1 MGCPG
6 WRRGVLLAAPNP
18 VFALLDHLNEN
29 AGAYGICVGGLM
41 LSLLAWSLAV
51 QLQQLRTLQ
60 DWEEE
65 RRVAERQRLALE
77 QARAAMDEAQLA
89 ERIEREQ
96 AVHQSRQSI
105 AEATALLHQLK
116 RQFG

>member
-1 MGCPG
+1 M
-6 WRRGVLLAAPNP
+6 LAQ
-18 VFALLDHLNEN
+18 LEHLNSN
-29 AGAYGICVGGLM
+29 AGAYAVLMGIFVLF
-41 LSLLAWSLAV
+41 LLGWLLTV

-65 RRVAERQRLALE
+65 RRATERQRLALE
-77 QARAAMDEAQLA
+77 QARMAIEEAQLA
-89 ERIEREQ
+89 ERLHREQ
-96 AVHQSRQSI
+96 QVHESRHAV

>member
-1 MGCPG
+1 M
-6 WRRGVLLAAPNP
+6 
-18 VFALLDHLNEN
+18 FAMIDHLNHN
-29 AGAYGICVGGLM
+29 AGAYAVVVGGLV
-41 LSLLAWSLAV
+41 LVLLVWSIIV

-65 RRVAERQRLALE
+65 RQATERQRLALE
-77 QARAAMDEAQLA
+77 QARAAIEEAELA
-89 ERIEREQ
+89 ERLQREQ
-96 AVHQSRQSI
+96 QVHESRQAV

>member
-1 MGCPG
+1 M
-6 WRRGVLLAAPNP
+6 
-18 VFALLDHLNEN
+18 FALLEHLNQN
-29 AGAYGICVGGLM
+29 AGAYALVLGALVLAM
-41 LSLLAWSLAV
+41 LAWSLAV

-65 RRVAERQRLALE
+65 RRAAERQRVALE
-77 QARAAMDEAQLA
+77 QARAAMEEAQLA
-89 ERIEREQ
+89 ERLEREQ
-96 AVHQSRQSI
+96 TVHHSRESI